1 MNMEEGMYENIMENT
16 HELVGLAIQV
26 YCMFTFIMFEVYGS
40 DKWMNEGYLLDMRDI
55 KCLSVM
61 HGH

>member
-26 YCMFTFIMFEVYGS
+26 YCMFTFIMIEVYGS